1 MTIHFTSVA
10 DAQFN
15 PQFKE
20 RILRVYLLFPEL
32 QDKAITCG
40 FIRRG
45 AHVAGTARSWKQQI
59 ALQQNVGNTTIAH
72 ELTHLLQ
79 GKNGVPHGEKA
90 CDIWAVAR
98 LPEGMLDEQ
107 PYYLLRHWHRERWL
121 RHRASVR
128 ELCAQAIEVRKT
140 NNNGRYIK
148 WLSGQL
154 LRLKH

>member
-1 MTIHFTSVA
+1 LIRLTSVA
-10 DAQFN
+10 EARFS

-20 RILRVYLLFPEL
+20 RVLRVYSLFPEL
-32 QDKAITCG
+32 HDQQITCG
-40 FIRRG
+40 FIGRG
-45 AHVAGTARSWKQQI
+45 HVAGTARSWRRQI
-59 ALQQNVGNTTIAH
+59 ALQPNVSNTTIAH

-79 GKNGVPHGEKA
+79 GNSVPHGEKA

-98 LPEGMLDEQ
+98 LPAEILDEQ
-107 PYYLLRHWHRERWL
+107 PCYLLRHWHRERWL

-140 NNNGRYIK
+140 NRTYIR

-154 LRLKH
+154 RLKH